1 MGVGVNV
8 TQDEKGNPRGFIGN
22 TQQRAFQMTK
32 GDRERLRAEL
42 AGKAMQALLCNRD
55 WVTPGRDNSS
65 ILALSSVEAADA
77 LLAELDRTAED
88 PIKAGGTE

>member
-1 MGVGVNV
+1 
-8 TQDEKGNPRGFIGN
+8 
-22 TQQRAFQMTK
+22 MTK

-42 AGKAMQALLCNRD
+42 AGKIMQAYVSR
-55 WVTPGRDNSS
+55 
-65 ILALSSVEAADA
+65 SVRTDFSHLKDRPDYSTLTFEQAAAIDAVSAADT

>member
-1 MGVGVNV
+1 
-8 TQDEKGNPRGFIGN
+8 
-22 TQQRAFQMTK
+22 MTK

-42 AGKAMQALLCNRD
+42 AGKAMQAIISNKEMLMA
-55 WVTPGRDNSS
+55 VTQVAKTENMSVSLSVAR
-65 ILALSSVEAADA
+65 SSVLQADA

>member
-1 MGVGVNV
+1 
-8 TQDEKGNPRGFIGN
+8 
-22 TQQRAFQMTK
+22 MTR

-42 AGKAMQALLCNRD
+42 AGKAMQGMLANPNVIGKCDRIG
-55 WVTPGRDNSS
+55 WVLINCEMGDIAS
-65 ILALSSVEAADA
+65 LSTSWADA

>member
-1 MGVGVNV
+1 
-8 TQDEKGNPRGFIGN
+8 
-22 TQQRAFQMTK
+22 MTR

-42 AGKAMQALLCNRD
+42 AGKAMQ
-55 WVTPGRDNSS
+55 G
-65 ILALSSVEAADA
+65 ILSNPSRCVPEFEGAHGKFQELVAQVSLEFADA